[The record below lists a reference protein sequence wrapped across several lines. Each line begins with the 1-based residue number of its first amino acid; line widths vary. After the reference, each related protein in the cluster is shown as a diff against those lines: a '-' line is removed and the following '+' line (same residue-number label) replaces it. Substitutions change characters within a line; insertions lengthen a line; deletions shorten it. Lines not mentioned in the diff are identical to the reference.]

1 MKLSLTEQETIIR
14 YDRAGKEA
22 LVYTFEPSLKRK
34 LATMAEAFEDVKFLN
49 SDNGSVEYMLPKNLI
64 TIRKPH
70 KKEAYQRKKR
80 KLLQSDYPRAE
91 RKYKICLIV

>member
-14 YDRAGKEA
+14 YDRAGTEA
-22 LVYTFEPSLKRK
+22 IVYTFDPPVKRK
-34 LATMAEAFEDVKFLN
+34 LASMSKVFEDVKLLN

-70 KKEAYQRKKR
+70 KKRSLSEKEKEAIANRLSKSRKGR
-80 KLLQSDYPRAE
+80 
-91 RKYKICLIV
+91 